1 MVNNRFE
8 IGKEVLQVRRSLRKQ
23 LLSMIVCGLLG
34 LVAAELFAPLAEHTA
49 FKIIMFGAG
58 GIAGWFWQYS
68 LYLKVIDLLYK
79 IPGQEI
85 ALKGVGLL
93 FGLLVAALLTV
104 IIKPF
109 SDSLTYREKL
119 GLELILLFITLEV
132 SLIIASVKAKELS
145 GLFSGL
151 ARSAPVKHGDG
162 EDRLKVL
169 DTSAIIDGRIAD
181 LCKTGFLE
189 GVLVIPG
196 FVLGELQKIADSADP
211 LRRNRGRRG
220 LDLLNRMQKENEVTL
235 KIFDRDYEDLTEV
248 DTKLLKL
255 AREMEAKVITNDFNL
270 NKVAELYGVRV
281 LNINELSNAIKPLVL
296 PGEEM
301 TVHVLRDGKEH
312 GQGIGYL
319 DDGTM
324 IVVEGGKNYIGLDL
338 EILVTSVLQTAAGRM
353 IFAKPKE
360 YLYSKVTS

>member
-1 MVNNRFE
+1 VDHNWKRM
-8 IGKEVLQVRRSLRKQ
+8 IG
-23 LLSMIVCGLLG
+23 SMTGFTALNLLG
-34 LVAAELFAPLAEHTA
+34 MAFVPPIYHNVVLAVIILCGGIFAGWLWQRFVFGRLMDFLKRVPGPEIFLKGIGILFSLLVVALISLIFRPLFELLA
-49 FKIIMFGAG
+49 FKEKIGLVVFMFFPTV
-58 GIAGWFWQYS
+58 WLS
-68 LYLKVIDLLYK
+68 L
-79 IPGQEI
+79 
-85 ALKGVGLL
+85 
-93 FGLLVAALLTV
+93 F
-104 IIKPF
+104 
-109 SDSLTYREKL
+109 
-119 GLELILLFITLEV
+119 
-132 SLIIASVKAKELS
+132 IASVKAKEVGNLVP
-145 GLFSGL
+145 GLTK
-151 ARSAPVKHGDG
+151 PVNAKLMMGR
-162 EDRLKVL
+162 ETQLKVL
-169 DTSAIIDGRIAD
+169 DTSSIIDGRIAD

-220 LDLLNRMQKENEVTL
+220 LDLLNRMQKENGITL
-235 KIFDRDYEDLTEV
+235 KIFDRDYDDINEV

-270 NKVAELYGVRV
+270 NKVAELYGVQV

-301 TVHVLRDGKEH
+301 AVHILRDGKEF

-324 IVVEGGKNYIGLDL
+324 IVVEGGKNYIGLD
-338 EILVTSVLQTAAGRM
+338 IDIMVTSVLQTSAGRM

-360 YLYSKVTS
+360 YYYSKVTS

>member
-1 MVNNRFE
+1 M
-8 IGKEVLQVRRSLRKQ
+8 KQSLQRMM
-23 LLSMIVCGLLG
+23 LSMAVCGLSG
-34 LVAAELFAPLAEHTA
+34 LVVAELIAPFYNHAA
-49 FKIIMFGAG
+49 FKIIMVGAG
-58 GIAGWFWQYS
+58 GILGWFWQYS
-68 LYLKVIDLLYK
+68 LYLKVISQLRK

-85 ALKGVGLL
+85 VLKGVGLL

-104 IIKPF
+104 ILKPF
-109 SDSLTYREKL
+109 LDLLVFREKL
-119 GLELILLFITLEV
+119 ALELILLFIILEV
-132 SLIIASVKAKELS
+132 SLIIASAKAKELS
-145 GLFSGL
+145 GLFSES
-151 ARSAPVKHGDG
+151 ARPVLTKHL
-162 EDRLKVL
+162 ERENQLKIL

-181 LCKTGFLE
+181 LCRTGFLE

-220 LDLLNRMQKENEVTL
+220 LDLLNRMQKENGVTL
-235 KIFDRDYEDLTEV
+235 KIFDHDYEELAEV

>member
-1 MVNNRFE
+1 VLPKIKRMLLPMV
-8 IGKEVLQVRRSLRKQ
+8 
-23 LLSMIVCGLLG
+23 VCGLIG
-34 LVAAELFAPLAEHTA
+34 LFVMELVTPLSRQHMAI
-49 FKIIMFGAG
+49 KITMLTVGV
-58 GIAGWFWQYS
+58 IAGWFWQYS
-68 LYLKVIDLLYK
+68 LYLKVINLLGK
-79 IPGQEI
+79 ISGQEI
-85 ALKGVGLL
+85 VLKGIGLL
-93 FGLLVAALLTV
+93 FGLLVTVLLSVILKPFLDLLT
-104 IIKPF
+104 
-109 SDSLTYREKL
+109 DREKL
-119 GLELILLFITLEV
+119 SLELILLFISLEI
-132 SLIIASVKAKELS
+132 SLKIASVKAKELS

-151 ARSAPVKHGDG
+151 TRPVPPKHLGR
-162 EDRLKVL
+162 ENQLKVL

-220 LDLLNRMQKENEVTL
+220 LDLLNRMQKENGITL
-235 KIFDRDYEDLTEV
+235 NIFDHDYEDLTEV

-301 TVHVLRDGKEH
+301 TVHVLRDGKEY

-319 DDGTM
+319 EDGTM

-338 EILVTSVLQTAAGRM
+338 DILVTSVLQTAAGRM

-360 YLYSKVTS
+360 YLYSKVT

>member
-1 MVNNRFE
+1 MKR
-8 IGKEVLQVRRSLRKQ
+8 GLKRM
-23 LLSMIVCGLLG
+23 LLAMTVCGLSG
-34 LVAAELFAPLAEHTA
+34 LVAAELIAPLSNHTA
-49 FKIIMFGAG
+49 FKVMMIGAG
-58 GIAGWFWQYS
+58 GILGWFWQYF
-68 LYLKVIDLLYK
+68 LYLKVINLLRK

-85 ALKGVGLL
+85 VLKGIGLL
-93 FGLLVAALLTV
+93 FGLLVAVLLTV
-104 IIKPF
+104 ILKPF
-109 SDSLTYREKL
+109 LDLMTFREKL

-145 GLFSGL
+145 GLFSEL
-151 ARSAPVKHGDG
+151 VRPLPAKHAGR
-162 EDRLKVL
+162 ENQLKVL

-220 LDLLNRMQKENEVTL
+220 LDLLNRMQKENGVTL
-235 KIFDRDYEDLTEV
+235 KIFEHDYEDLTEV

-270 NKVAELYGVRV
+270 NKVAELYGVQV

-324 IVVEGGKNYIGLDL
+324 IVIEGGKNYIGLDL

>member
-1 MVNNRFE
+1 MGIIDFE
-8 IGKEVLQVRRSLRKQ
+8 LGGGVRMKHSLNKM
-23 LLSMIVCGLLG
+23 LLSMVVCGLLG
-34 LVAAELFAPLAEHTA
+34 LVATELITPLADHVA
-49 FKIIMFGAG
+49 FKIMMVGSG
-58 GIAGWFWQYS
+58 MVTGWLWHYF
-68 LYLKVIDLLYK
+68 LHLKVIKLLCR

-85 ALKGVGLL
+85 VLKGASLL
-93 FGLLVAALLTV
+93 FGLLVASLLTM
-104 IIKPF
+104 IAKPF
-109 SDSLTYREKL
+109 MDSLTFREKL

-132 SLIIASVKAKELS
+132 SLIIASVKAKELNE
-145 GLFSGL
+145 LFYGL
-151 ARSAPVKHGDG
+151 ARPVAPKPGGRDNQ
-162 EDRLKVL
+162 LKVL

-220 LDLLNRMQKENEVTL
+220 LDLLNRMQKENGVTL
-235 KIFDRDYEDLTEV
+235 KIFDHDYEDLSEV
-248 DTKLLKL
+248 DTKLLKM
-255 AREMEAKVITNDFNL
+255 AREMEAKVITNDYNL

-301 TVHVLRDGKEH
+301 TVRVLRDGKEH

>member
-1 MVNNRFE
+1 V
-8 IGKEVLQVRRSLRKQ
+8 LRKIKRK
-23 LLSMIVCGLLG
+23 LLPVVVCGLSGLFIVE
-34 LVAAELFAPLAEHTA
+34 LVAPLSQQHMI
-49 FKIIMFGAG
+49 FKVAMLVVGVIV
-58 GIAGWFWQYS
+58 GWFWQCF
-68 LYLKVIDLLYK
+68 LYLRVITLLGK

-85 ALKGVGLL
+85 VLKGIGLL
-93 FGLLVAALLTV
+93 FSLLVTVLLSIILKPFLDLLTG
-104 IIKPF
+104 
-109 SDSLTYREKL
+109 REKL
-119 GLELILLFITLEV
+119 CLELILLFISLEI

-145 GLFSGL
+145 GLFYGL
-151 ARSAPVKHGDG
+151 TRSVPAKHLGR
-162 EDRLKVL
+162 ENQLKVL

-220 LDLLNRMQKENEVTL
+220 LDLLNRMQKENGITL
-235 KIFDRDYEDLTEV
+235 KIFDHDYEDLAEV

-301 TVHVLRDGKEH
+301 MVHILRDGKEH

-360 YLYSKVTS
+360 YLYSKVT